1 MKKTI
6 LTILL
11 TIVITSVFVFNIFKI
26 IVEMDETVADFQEE
40 IDSDILKEKREL
52 LVHLPLGYDP
62 SQSYPVMYV
71 LDGSSQDFRIAS
83 IAKILNRA
91 EIVEK
96 LIIVGIPNTDRNRDL
111 TPHYILQETDGENL
125 GKGDIFLSFIADEVI
140 PFIESKYAVSEY
152 RMLAGHSRA
161 GLFTFYSYL
170 EKPDTFDALFCFS
183 PAFWRDE
190 SILVEKAQTFYAA
203 SREKENPYIF
213 MSLGTDENQKMKM
226 AYGSMITLLN
236 SKKVGNVVHEYISGA
251 NHGNNLFHSTPIALK
266 KWSESIHKKDYHP

>member
-6 LTILL
+6 LTILT
-11 TIVITSVFVFNIFKI
+11 TIVITSVIVFNIFKI
-26 IVEMDETVADFQEE
+26 IVEMDEPVADVQEE
-40 IDSDILKEKREL
+40 IDSDILEEKREL
-52 LVHLPLGYDP
+52 LIHLPVGYDP

-111 TPHYILQETDGENL
+111 TPHYILQDTEGEIL
-125 GKGDIFLSFIADEVI
+125 GRGDKFLSFISEEVI
-140 PFIESKYAVSEY
+140 PLIESKYSVNEY

-170 EKPDTFDALFCFS
+170 EQPDTFDALFCFS

-190 SILVEKAQTFYAA
+190 SIILEKARTFYAA
-203 SREKENPYIF
+203 PQGKENPYIF
-213 MSLGTDENQKMKM
+213 MSLGTEENEKMKK
-226 AYGSMITLLN
+226 AYSSMITFLN
-236 SKKVGNVVHEYISGA
+236 RKKVGNVVHAYTSEA
-251 NHGNNLFHSTPIALK
+251 NHGNNLFYSTPLALK
-266 KWSESIHKKDYHP
+266 KWSESVHNKDYNP